1 MNLHQ
6 DKSLFQQAIVATAQH
21 FKIAEIYIE
30 KDYWVTVALHEIFH
44 SSLAKEAVFKG
55 GTALSKC
62 HKLIE
67 RFSEDIDIV
76 VLRKHGESDNQLK
89 NKLKAITTL
98 VHKVIPEV
106 ETELT
111 NKKGQ
116 IRKTVHEYQKA
127 GAKGILGQV
136 REHIILEVSWLG
148 NHEPFTQEQVSCYV
162 ADFMKANGQETLVT
176 KYNLELFAVQI
187 LSKERTFCEKIM
199 SLVRFSWTDSAYTD
213 LRNKIRHVY
222 DIHMM
227 LKDQGIK
234 SFYESEAF
242 EKMLVQIGKD
252 DIVSYKNNKNWL
264 KNHPSKAL
272 IFSNHEIVWG
282 EIKSTYATTFK
293 DLVIGELPAESEI
306 LNTLKLVGEN
316 LKKIEWEE
324 VIKAS
329 IE

>member
-6 DKSLFQQAIVATAQH
+6 DKSLFQEAIVATAQY

-76 VLRKHGESDNQLK
+76 VLRKDGENDNQLK
-89 NKLKAITTL
+89 NKLKAITAL

-116 IRKTVHEYQKA
+116 IRKTVHEYQKS
-127 GAKGILGQV
+127 GAKGRQGQV

-148 NHEPFTQEQVSCYV
+148 SHEPFTREQVSCYI
-162 ADFMKANGQETLVT
+162 ADFMRANRQEELIK
-176 KYNLELFAVQI
+176 KYNLEPFIVQV

-199 SLVRFSWTDSAYTD
+199 SLVRFSWTQDPYPD

-227 LKDQGIK
+227 LKDK
-234 SFYESEAF
+234 SIRTFFESKKF
-242 EKMLVQIGKD
+242 DNMLVQIGKD
-252 DIVSYKNNKNWL
+252 DIVSYKNNNAWVHH
-264 KNHPSKAL
+264 HPSEAL
-272 IFSNHEIVWG
+272 IFKNYKAVWG
-282 EIKSTYATTFK
+282 EIKSTYNITFK
-293 DLVIGELPAESEI
+293 DLVTGELPDGNEI
-306 LNTLKLVGEN
+306 LKTLKMVEEN
-316 LKKIEWEE
+316 LKKVKWNLE
-324 VIKAS
+324 
-329 IE
+329 

>member
-1 MNLHQ
+1 VNLHQ
-6 DKSLFQQAIVATAQH
+6 DKSLFQQAIVATAEH

-30 KDYWVTVALHEIFH
+30 KDYWVTVALYEIFH
-44 SSLAKEAVFKG
+44 SSFAKEAVFKG

-76 VLRKHGESDNQLK
+76 ILRKEGETDNQLK
-89 NKLKAITTL
+89 NKLKTITAL

-148 NHEPFTQEQVSCYV
+148 SHEPFTQEKVSCYI
-162 ADFMKANGQETLVT
+162 ADFMKANGQDELIK
-176 KYNLELFAVQI
+176 KYNLESFNVQV

-199 SLVRFSWTDSAYTD
+199 SLVRFSWTQNPYYD

-227 LKDQGIK
+227 LKDKAVK
-234 SFYESEAF
+234 SVFESEEF
-242 EKMLVQIGKD
+242 DKMLVQIGRD
-252 DIVSYKNNKNWL
+252 DTVSYKNNNAWL
-264 KNHPSKAL
+264 HHHPSEAL
-272 IFSNHEIVWG
+272 IFKNYKTAWD
-282 EIKSTYATTFK
+282 EIKSTYTTTFK
-293 DLVIGELPAESEI
+293 DLVTGQLPDESEI
-306 LNTLKLVGEN
+306 LKTLKLVGEN
-316 LKKIEWEE
+316 LKKIEWNL
-324 VIKAS
+324 K
-329 IE
+329 